1 MGVSQVAQVV
11 KNPLAMQETRETP
24 VWSLGWEDPLEKER
38 TTHSGILAWKI
49 PWWAMVH
56 GAAKC
61 QTWLSNTHIIHYE
74 IQLYMS
80 FLKYPVSLCALS
92 IHIPPFTFPFIHRSW
107 IYACWFRGER
117 QQSGKIKVTKF
128 VFLSW
133 IFFSKS
139 MSQVL
144 SGSAKKSSS
153 LVWRWGWGE
162 GKHKSLLSRAL
173 QKGPI
178 PSFPVT
184 PARQQLDSREEV
196 ALPWLVLPI
205 NLTG

>member
-1 MGVSQVAQVV
+1 
-11 KNPLAMQETRETP
+11 
-24 VWSLGWEDPLEKER
+24 
-38 TTHSGILAWKI
+38 
-49 PWWAMVH
+49 MVH

-92 IHIPPFTFPFIHRSW
+92 IHIPPFTFPFIYRSW
-107 IYACWFRGER
+107 IYAHWFRGER

-128 VFLSW
+128 IFLSW

-153 LVWRWGWGE
+153 LVWRWGWEE
-162 GKHKSLLSRAL
+162 GKHKSSLSRAKKRSYSLLPSHTSKTAARL
-173 QKGPI
+173 QRGNGFAVVSFTYQFDRLRDAQTEVKCYFRVCLWRCFQKRLAFDSVEWRIAAFTKAGVHLPI
-178 PSFPVT
+178 PLGP
-184 PARQQLDSREEV
+184 E
-196 ALPWLVLPI
+196 
-205 NLTG
+205 